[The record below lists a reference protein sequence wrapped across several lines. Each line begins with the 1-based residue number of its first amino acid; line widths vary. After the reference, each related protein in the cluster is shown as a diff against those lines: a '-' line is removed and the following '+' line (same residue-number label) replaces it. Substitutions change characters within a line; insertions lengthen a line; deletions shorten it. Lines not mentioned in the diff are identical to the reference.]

1 MIKTIKMPSFGSDM
15 AKGMVA
21 EWKIQPGDTVHRGEV
36 IATIETMKGLID
48 MEVFDD
54 GVVEQLLA
62 PVGQQLQVGEP
73 IARLQLTGVAD
84 EGVEAE
90 TEEHAVAAEPQPAPI
105 EPKTEAAV
113 SPSNIVDQRPLIS
126 PAARKQAEKL
136 GIDWRLLGP
145 GSGPNGALV
154 LADIESRGVTP
165 SADSGQQMR
174 QAIAAVVSRSKRDI
188 PHYYLELDIP
198 LAAAHTWCSEYN
210 KGKPA
215 AELVLINALIYCAL
229 ARALAEFPQFNG
241 FYREGGYQ
249 AQSGVHL
256 GNIIKLR
263 SGGMVVAALHDA
275 QLLGAVGMMA
285 RLKDQVIRAR
295 GGGLRGSEVQ
305 DATVTVS
312 NLGERGVDRIQGV
325 IFPPQVALLG
335 IGRVRTA
342 PWVQEQ
348 KIVPMTLA
356 SFSLAA
362 DHRVSDGHD
371 GARLL
376 NRIAALLQQPEQLA

>member
-21 EWKIQPGDTVHRGEV
+21 EWKVQPGDTVHRGEV

-62 PVGQQLQVGEP
+62 SVGQQLQVGEP

-84 EGVEAE
+84 EGAQADKAE
-90 TEEHAVAAEPQPAPI
+90 NAVAAEPQPAPI
-105 EPKTEAAV
+105 KPKTKAAV
-113 SPSNIVDQRPLIS
+113 PPSNTVDPRPLIS
-126 PAARKQAEKL
+126 PAARKQAEQL
-136 GIDWRLLGP
+136 GIDWRMLGP

-154 LADIESRGVTP
+154 LADIESREAPRPTE
-165 SADSGQQMR
+165 SGQQMR

-198 LAAAHTWCSEYN
+198 LAAAHAWCSELN

-215 AELVLINALIYCAL
+215 AQLVLVNALIYCAL

-241 FYREGGYQ
+241 FYRDEGYQ
-249 AQSGVHL
+249 AQSCVHL
-256 GNIIKLR
+256 GNIINLR
-263 SGGMVVAALHDA
+263 SGGMVVAAIHDA
-275 QLLGAVGMMA
+275 QLLGAAGMMA
-285 RLKDQVIRAR
+285 QLKDQVIRAR
-295 GGGLRGSEVQ
+295 VGGLRGSEIQ

-356 SFSLAA
+356 SVSLAA

>member
-1 MIKTIKMPSFGSDM
+1 
-15 AKGMVA
+15 
-21 EWKIQPGDTVHRGEV
+21 
-36 IATIETMKGLID
+36 
-48 MEVFDD
+48 
-54 GVVEQLLA
+54 
-62 PVGQQLQVGEP
+62 
-73 IARLQLTGVAD
+73 
-84 EGVEAE
+84 
-90 TEEHAVAAEPQPAPI
+90 
-105 EPKTEAAV
+105 
-113 SPSNIVDQRPLIS
+113 
-126 PAARKQAEKL
+126 
-136 GIDWRLLGP
+136 
-145 GSGPNGALV
+145 
-154 LADIESRGVTP
+154 
-165 SADSGQQMR
+165 
-174 QAIAAVVSRSKRDI
+174 
-188 PHYYLELDIP
+188 
-198 LAAAHTWCSEYN
+198 
-210 KGKPA
+210 
-215 AELVLINALIYCAL
+215 AL

-241 FYREGGYQ
+241 FYREDGYQ
-249 AQSGVHL
+249 TQASVHL

-263 SGGMVVAALHDA
+263 SGGMVVAAIHDA
-275 QLLGAVGMMA
+275 QLLGAAEMMA
-285 RLKDQVIRAR
+285 RLKDQVTRAR
-295 GGGLRGSEVQ
+295 VGGLRGSEVQ